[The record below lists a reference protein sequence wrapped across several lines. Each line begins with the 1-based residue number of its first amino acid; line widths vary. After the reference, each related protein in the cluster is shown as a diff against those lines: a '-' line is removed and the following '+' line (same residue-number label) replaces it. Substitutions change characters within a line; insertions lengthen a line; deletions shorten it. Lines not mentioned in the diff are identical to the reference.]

1 MRKDFIAPTI
11 FAVGII
17 LTAVTFCQR
26 TVLLEH
32 KDWAPDVK
40 QGLNDL
46 VTIYGNAPEKQYA
59 VFDFDN
65 TSSVFDITENE
76 MCLQL
81 MTMSFEMTPERFS
94 EVMATDIP
102 LEKANYGSYVNDIC
116 SAYTYLYG
124 KYGPFSYKGLSEEEM
139 NTVKADPVWEQ
150 FAGKMFS
157 FYSVM
162 ESNGD
167 ITIAYNWDKYW
178 CCGMTDEQERDLA
191 RRSHEK
197 FSRTETCTGEWN
209 GRKYTLGFTVTE
221 NIRELW
227 KVLDANGIDVWV
239 CSASGITAVLEA
251 IDMFGLRPYCT
262 GVLAMT
268 IGHDAQG
275 RLSNFYDYDGKAFLP
290 SDDGGW
296 KQDSLPIGAQTCR
309 QGKVTAIL
317 NAIAPK
323 YGGKGP
329 VACFM
334 DSTGDFNFCTEF
346 ADTKLVVCFNRGNRK
361 ITDGGGL
368 IAETAIYE
376 RDVLGYDLRKA
387 NEAGDILFLLQGRDD
402 NGLRSLRPSNAT
414 LTLGATEEK
423 LFAGPENWAQYRTM
437 CDSSMTVK
445 QIIEVFSTPFT
456 EDYPGYRSIPSQL

>member
-11 FAVGII
+11 FAVGTI
-17 LTAVTFCQR
+17 LTAVTFCHR

-94 EVMATDIP
+94 EVMA
-102 LEKANYGSYVNDIC
+102 
-116 SAYTYLYG
+116 
-124 KYGPFSYKGLSEEEM
+124 
-139 NTVKADPVWEQ
+139 
-150 FAGKMFS
+150 
-157 FYSVM
+157 
-162 ESNGD
+162 
-167 ITIAYNWDKYW
+167 
-178 CCGMTDEQERDLA
+178 
-191 RRSHEK
+191 
-197 FSRTETCTGEWN
+197 
-209 GRKYTLGFTVTE
+209 
-221 NIRELW
+221 
-227 KVLDANGIDVWV
+227 
-239 CSASGITAVLEA
+239 
-251 IDMFGLRPYCT
+251 
-262 GVLAMT
+262 
-268 IGHDAQG
+268 
-275 RLSNFYDYDGKAFLP
+275 
-290 SDDGGW
+290 
-296 KQDSLPIGAQTCR
+296 
-309 QGKVTAIL
+309 
-317 NAIAPK
+317 
-323 YGGKGP
+323 
-329 VACFM
+329 
-334 DSTGDFNFCTEF
+334 TGDFNFCTEF

-445 QIIEVFSTPFT
+445 QIIEEFPIPFT

>member
-1 MRKDFIAPTI
+1 MKNQFIAAVI
-11 FAVGII
+11 VLSSLFA
-17 LTAVTFCQR
+17 AVSCRQA
-26 TVLLEH
+26 VLLERN
-32 KDWAPDVK
+32 DWAPDVK
-40 QGLNDL
+40 QGINDL
-46 VTIYGNAPEKQYA
+46 ITLYGNAAGKQYA

-65 TSSVFDITENE
+65 TSSIFDITENE
-76 MCLQL
+76 MCFQL
-81 MTMSFEMTPERFS
+81 MTMSFEMSPERFS
-94 EVMATDIP
+94 EVMSTDIP
-102 LEKANYGSYVNDIC
+102 LEKADYGIYVNDIC
-116 SAYTYLYG
+116 STYSYLYD
-124 KYGPFSYKGLSEEEM
+124 KYGPFSYKGLSEQEM
-139 NTVKADPVWEQ
+139 AVVMADPVWEQ

-191 RRSHEK
+191 GRSHEI
-197 FSRTETCTGEWN
+197 FSQTETCIGEWN
-209 GRKYTLGFTVTE
+209 GRQYTLGFTVTE
-221 NIRELW
+221 NIKELW
-227 KVLDANGIDVWV
+227 RVLDANGIDVWV
-239 CSASGITAVLEA
+239 CSASGTNAVIEA
-251 IDMFGLRPYCT
+251 IDMFGLRPYCS

-268 IGHDAQG
+268 IGHDSRG
-275 RLSNFYDYDGKAFLP
+275 RLANFYDYEGRALLP
-290 SDDGGW
+290 SEEGGW
-296 KQDSLPIGAQTCR
+296 ERDTLAIGAQTCR
-309 QGKVTAIL
+309 QGKVTGIL

-329 VACFM
+329 IACFM

-346 ADTKLVVCFNRGNRK
+346 ADTKLVVCFNRGNRR

-376 RDVLGYDLRKA
+376 REVLGYDLKKA

-414 LTLGATEEK
+414 LTLGAAEEK

-445 QIIEVFSTPFT
+445 QIIEEFSIPFT
-456 EDYPGYRSIPSQL
+456 EDYPGYRSIPSKL